1 MKKVRLHK
9 TFGYPIMNE
18 KNQGVFASESKG
30 IYKDK
35 NGKEHP
41 YHKARLTQI
50 YHGKDSKDPNTISMQ
65 RPYRYLTFDVEM
77 IPDVV
82 DLLKQV
88 YLDVFKKELFKGEV
102 KKPEPKKE
110 MTEEDQVDE
119 LMGELEQMGRRR

>member
-1 MKKVRLHK
+1 MKKIRLHK
-9 TFGYPIMNE
+9 TFGYPHVNE

-30 IYKDK
+30 VYTDK
-35 NGKEHP
+35 EKKEHP

-50 YHGKDSKDPNTISMQ
+50 YKNKASKNPDNISMQ

-88 YLDVFKKELFKGEV
+88 YLDVFKKELFRGEV
-102 KKPEPKKE
+102 KKPEPAPE
-110 MTEEDQVDE
+110 VDE
-119 LMGELEQMGRRR
+119 VQEIMDQLRRG